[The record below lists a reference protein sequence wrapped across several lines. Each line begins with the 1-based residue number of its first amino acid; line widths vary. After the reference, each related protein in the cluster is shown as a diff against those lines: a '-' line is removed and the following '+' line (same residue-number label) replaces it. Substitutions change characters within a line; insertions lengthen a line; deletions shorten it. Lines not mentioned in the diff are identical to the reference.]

1 MNLDWWNVLAY
12 GLSGLVL
19 LVILWPTVKVGQ
31 RFLKRWGVGDPTEQ
45 QGLLARRYLL
55 HRRVL
60 YPPLFLAA
68 SLITLGDNNPLPALI
83 TALLLGEIL
92 AMLRPSRGPR
102 TATLTRRTWSDLVP
116 RWAVVA
122 MLVLAGFAVL
132 LAVAEGI
139 GKHWGTG
146 VVDKYPPGGSWR
158 TADGIVTNVADANR
172 VLDNSD
178 WLLVLVAVFLATAA
192 VLGIVWLAVYR
203 GSGTDPSVDAALR
216 TRTARV
222 AVGIGIAWMSMCVQQ
237 ANNKLIHI
245 RDIHW
250 PEPMPSWLAGT
261 GWLESITVPML
272 ILGIAGWIWVANP
285 DTRMPFVRR
294 ARTDP

>member
-1 MNLDWWNVLAY
+1 MSLEWQNVLIY
-12 GLSGLVL
+12 GLSGLAL

-31 RFLKRWGVGDPTEQ
+31 RFLRRWGVSDPTEQ

-55 HRRVL
+55 HRRLL

-68 SLITLGDNNPLPALI
+68 PLITFGDTNPLPTLI
-83 TALLLGEIL
+83 TALLLGEII

-116 RWAVVA
+116 RWALVA
-122 MLVLAGFAVL
+122 MLVLAGFAAL
-132 LAVAEGI
+132 LAVAAGLA
-139 GKHWGTG
+139 KQWGMG
-146 VVDKYPPGGSWR
+146 LLDKYPPDGFWR
-158 TADGIVTNVADANR
+158 TNGDIVASVADVHR
-172 VLDNSD
+172 MLDNSA
-178 WLLVLVAVFLATAA
+178 WLVVLVSVVLVTAV

-222 AVGIGIAWMSMCVQQ
+222 AVGIGIAWMSVNVQQ
-237 ANNKLIHI
+237 ANNKLINI
-245 RDIHW
+245 RDIRW
-250 PEPMPSWLAGT
+250 PEPAPSWLTGT

-272 ILGIAGWIWVANP
+272 IIGIAGWICVANP
-285 DTRMPFVRR
+285 DSRMPYVQT
-294 ARTDP
+294 ARPTA